1 MTADLTLFLRLTP
14 EFGGTE
20 FGPYDDVEI
29 LLGSDPDATRIYL
42 RPELGILPQH
52 VRIFRQGRD
61 NLILAPSE
69 RTAGVYLFRGG
80 ANRPT
85 QVTTPTAIQSGDQFA
100 LVSPGGPRFEVVLA
114 PHPDRAARG
123 TTAGPRNLKSRVPK
137 WSAFTA
143 EGRRQLF
150 TMLLVTGPA
159 QIAQRVLTFVRSGA
173 IFMPRNIFL
182 GLAIGGGWLFGG
194 VQRCNNN
201 KTKADLVVKNTRVEN
216 CERELTYAEKLTG
229 GDSRD
234 LSVAEL
240 VAVLSGS
247 INLGQ
252 ALESDDELRTMVKK
266 KSKTAFANKQ
276 RFRWLTKGNSAS
288 AARFADWRERIT
300 SEESLDEDT
309 RNLLVWLAGTPAKR
323 NSDFSDTTDSEGDD
337 VCVRGTVQ
345 MTYRQAISMGLN
357 AQPDAL
363 VTKNYQATAEDKTKR
378 EKRLEATVAA
388 AGTDLPED
396 NFETDVDPVSQGRA
410 GCIYIQGE
418 DERTSSSSL
427 IGAFA
432 THLGD
437 SAALVPVAGDPMGAV
452 ARLAKYWAADLTR
465 VDYREANGSISF
477 EGSQVGD
484 VLDGYDQRGAWVLE
498 RTADTIARSV
508 VVPCLAALDKNK
520 GDLGPIFGDRD
531 PNDIGVNCLIFKH
544 IIENP

>member
-1 MTADLTLFLRLTP
+1 MIPDLTLYLRLTA

-20 FGPYDDVEI
+20 FGPYDEVEI
-29 LLGSDPDATRIYL
+29 VLGSDPDTTRIYL

-52 VRIFRQGRD
+52 VRVFRQGQD

-80 ANRPT
+80 AERPT

-100 LVSPGGPRFEVVLA
+100 LVSPGGPRFEVELA
-114 PHPDRAARG
+114 PHPERTASNTDGGPKNFAKRA
-123 TTAGPRNLKSRVPK
+123 PK

-150 TMLLVTGPA
+150 TTLLVTGPA
-159 QIAQRVLTFVRSGA
+159 QIAQRVYTFVTSGA

-182 GLAIGGGWLFGG
+182 GLAIAGGWIFGG
-194 VQRCNNN
+194 VQGCNNR

-276 RFRWLTKGNSAS
+276 RFRWLTKGKSAS
-288 AARFADWRERIT
+288 AGRFADWRERIT
-300 SEESLDEDT
+300 SEESIDEDT

-337 VCVRGTVQ
+337 VCVRGTIQ
-345 MTYRQAISMGLN
+345 MTYRQAISMGMD

-378 EKRLEATVAA
+378 EKALEQTVAA
-388 AGTDLPED
+388 AGTMLPED

-410 GCIYIQGE
+410 GCIYVQGS
-418 DERTSSSSL
+418 DERTSSAALLSAL
-427 IGAFA
+427 
-432 THLGD
+432 TQHLGD
-437 SAALVPVAGDPMGAV
+437 SAEAVPIAGDPMGSV
-452 ARLAKYWAADLTR
+452 ARIAKYWASDLTR
-465 VDYREANGSISF
+465 VDYRDANIAIDF
-477 EGSQVGD
+477 ENSQVGD
-484 VLDGYDQRGAWVLE
+484 VLDGYDQRGDWVLE

-531 PNDIGVNCLIFKH
+531 PNEIGVNCLIFKH